1 MANSLSTDIV
11 KENVLPTVLGLK
23 DDTIPNVRF
32 NVAKSL
38 EVLASILKND
48 KTCVELIQ
56 SQVAPALQK
65 LSDDSDVDVKWFA
78 NKALLSGKKKKK
90 RNYFLFNDED

>member
-1 MANSLSTDIV
+1 MATSLTPEIV
-11 KENVLPTVLGLK
+11 KNNVLPTVLQLK

-38 EVLASILKND
+38 EVLAPILKHD
-48 KTCVELIQ
+48 AATAELVP

-65 LSDDSDVDVKWFA
+65 LSQDTDVDVKWFA
-78 NKALLSGKKKKK
+78 EKALLAGTVA
-90 RNYFLFNDED
+90 F